1 MGHLRVVRRR
11 PIQVRTVSGDGQQ
24 GTAGA
29 PLGVPFVVSVH
40 DEHGDPFPGI
50 PVLFT
55 VTEGSGAVSATA
67 ARADTS
73 GNAATVLTLGREAGM
88 NTVVARAADLAPAVF
103 TARAHGN
110 PDVNGDGEIDFGDFV
125 VFAAKFGQRQG
136 DDGYDARCDLD
147 SDGAVGF
154 SDFLI
159 FAGAFGKASSSS

>member
-1 MGHLRVVRRR
+1 M
-11 PIQVRTVSGDGQQ
+11 RTVSGDGQQ

>member
-1 MGHLRVVRRR
+1 M
-11 PIQVRTVSGDGQQ
+11 VSGDGQQ
-24 GTAGA
+24 GTAGTA
-29 PLGVPFVVSVH
+29 LAAPFVVSVR

-55 VTEGSGAVSATA
+55 VTEGRGAVSATA

-73 GNAATVLTLGREAGM
+73 GNAATVLTLGATPGM

-110 PDVNGDGEIDFGDFV
+110 PDLDGDGEIDFGDFV
-125 VFAAKFGQRQG
+125 VFAQKFGQRQG

-147 SDGAVGF
+147 RDGTVGF

-159 FAGAFGKASSSS
+159 FAGAFGAKTTPGLGLTVIK